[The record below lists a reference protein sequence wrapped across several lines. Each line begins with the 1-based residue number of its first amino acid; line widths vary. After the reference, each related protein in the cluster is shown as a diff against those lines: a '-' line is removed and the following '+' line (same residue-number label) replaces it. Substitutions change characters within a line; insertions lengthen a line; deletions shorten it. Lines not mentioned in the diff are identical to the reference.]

1 MYLKLALRNIR
12 RSVRDYAVYF
22 ITLLFGVAVFYAFN
36 SIGSQQILFDME
48 TSASRSVFDSTT
60 YILGMFSVVVAACW
74 ASSFCTPTSS
84 SSAAASGSSAPT
96 WCWA

>member
-48 TSASRSVFDSTT
+48 TS
-60 YILGMFSVVVAACW
+60 
-74 ASSFCTPTSS
+74 SFCTPTSS

>member
-36 SIGSQQILFDME
+36 SIGSRFSSTWKPRPREALF
-48 TSASRSVFDSTT
+48 ASTT
-60 YILGMFSVVVAACW
+60 YWAC
-74 ASSFCTPTSS
+74 SR
-84 SSAAASGSSAPT
+84 
-96 WCWA
+96 

>member
-12 RSVRDYAVYF
+12 RSVRDYAIYF

-60 YILGMFSVVVAACW
+60 YWACSPW
-74 ASSFCTPTSS
+74 
-84 SSAAASGSSAPT
+84 
-96 WCWA
+96 W